1 MNNTPFNAIES
12 LAVARLVRML
22 IVSDG
27 NVNRKESDFFEK
39 MLQSMDITQ
48 ESLESSLTAPIEET
62 YENVRK
68 MPLVKRRECGRLL
81 RLAITSDNVIEL
93 SELSRL
99 NDILEKA
106 SLFRSDTKYVKQNEG
121 GF

>member
-1 MNNTPFNAIES
+1 MNNIPFDAIES

-27 NVNRKESDFFEK
+27 VVNRKESDFFEK
-39 MLQSMDITQ
+39 MLQSMKIPP
-48 ESLESSLTAPIEET
+48 ESIESNLSEPVEQT
-62 YENVRK
+62 YEVVRN
-68 MPLVKRRECGRLL
+68 MTVVKRRECGRLL
-81 RLAITSDNVIEL
+81 RLAISSDNVVEL

-99 NDILEKA
+99 NEILEKA
-106 SLFRSDTKYVKQNEG
+106 SLFRPDTKQVKKNEG

>member
-1 MNNTPFNAIES
+1 MNNSPFNTIES

-27 NVNRKESDFFEK
+27 VVNRKESDFFEK
-39 MLQSMDITQ
+39 ILKSMNVSTD
-48 ESLESSLTAPIEET
+48 SFESSLSQPVEQT
-62 YENVRK
+62 YEAVRN
-68 MPLVKRRECGRLL
+68 MTVVKRRECGRLL
-81 RLAITSDNVIEL
+81 RQAISSDNVVEL

-106 SLFRSDTKYVKQNEG
+106 ALFRPDTKQMKKNEG